1 MGWGQKQT
9 SAFGALA
16 PVGILTVPVASEP
29 LSEALARQ
37 LLDLHRDA
45 LPDLSGL
52 IVLVPNHRAGQ
63 DFARALA
70 HAAGARALVPPRI
83 TPLKAWAE
91 SAADGV
97 AEPHSQRLARLHG
110 VLRQQAWLGQVDK
123 WALAQE
129 LLTLADELSAARL
142 GGEIAGRIRALH
154 ADTLDRAALNR
165 ETALIEAVWRTLNQ
179 DDSDPQARYAR
190 ALRALAQQA
199 SAPLYAYALGPLTA
213 VEKRFFEGYAERAPV
228 QFFVTAEGSE
238 GVAATLHAAWQTTEP
253 PLKVRASALAAA
265 HPDSPLRGHLKLCPA
280 AHLEAEARSVAT
292 WVAEQLQAGRRQLA
306 LIALDRETSRRTRAL
321 LERMQVL
328 VSDET
333 GWTLSTTTAAAVI
346 DRWLSCVAD
355 DFPHTELL
363 DLLKSPF
370 VLGDLA
376 ERQEPVLALEG
387 VMRKFGIA
395 CGMRDIQRAARA
407 DSAAAQ
413 ALPWLDLLSQAA
425 RSFSQSRAPLHGWLT
440 RLLTSLEQLAALPVL
455 RADGAGAAMLN
466 LLDQFRE
473 ELANDRERYNFNEWR
488 RWLDMALEN
497 ASFMDTGVSSPI
509 VLTSLPAARGRV
521 FEAVAIIGAD
531 AQHLP
536 ARATPGL
543 FSQSIRAQLG
553 LATAADNAAQTTD
566 DLLHLLTQGPALI
579 SWQAWRDDEP
589 NPASPLVVR
598 LQALHQAAWQHP
610 IEIQPIAEPPVQT
623 SDLPT
628 PSLLPAPTVPL
639 NQLPRRYSPTA
650 YQTLLDCPY
659 RFYARYV
666 LGLRLLDEAEE
677 VLDKSDYGNAL
688 HRILKRFH
696 DAAPPEERDAALSLL
711 DQLSEAEFAALPAYT
726 AADWRIKWRAIQPAY
741 IDAWLAAMQSGWRFE
756 SAETDVE
763 TELDVP
769 SLGKIVLHG
778 RIDRID
784 RKGEALQVIDYK
796 TTATKTLEKK
806 RDAPGEN
813 IQLAVYAYLCNAAA
827 AFLPIN
833 EDAITPV
840 ALDGETDV
848 EAIVLRLPLLLEALV
863 QQTGLIAHGVDAV
876 CQYCEVRGLCRK
888 GMWEAQHD
896 G

>member
-1 MGWGQKQT
+1 M
-9 SAFGALA
+9 
-16 PVGILTVPVASEP
+16 GILTVPVTSEP
-29 LSEALARQ
+29 LGAALARQ
-37 LLDLHRDA
+37 LLDQHRDA

-70 HAAGARALVPPRI
+70 CAAGKNPLIPPRI

-91 SAADGV
+91 SVADGV
-97 AEPHSQRLARLHG
+97 AEPAAQRLARLHG

-154 ADTLDRAALNR
+154 ADTLDR
-165 ETALIEAVWRTLNQ
+165 ETALIEAVWRALNQ
-179 DDSDPQARYAR
+179 DDSDPQARYAH
-190 ALRALAQQA
+190 ALHTLAQGA
-199 SAPLYAYALGPLTA
+199 DAPLYAYALGPLTA
-213 VEKRFFEGYAERAPV
+213 VEKRFFERYTEQAPV
-228 QFFVTAEGSE
+228 QFFVSAESSE
-238 GVAATLHAAWQTTEP
+238 GVAAALHAAWQTTEP

-265 HPDSPLRGHLKLCPA
+265 HPHSPLRGQLKFCPA
-280 AHLEAEARSVAT
+280 AHLETEARAVMT

-370 VLGDLA
+370 VLGELA

-395 CGMRDIQRAARA
+395 RGMRDTQRAARA
-407 DSAAAQ
+407 DCTAAQ
-413 ALPWLDLLSQAA
+413 ALPWLDRLAQTA
-425 RSFSQSRAPLHGWLT
+425 RSFGQSRATLSMWLT

-455 RADGAGAAMLN
+455 RADAAGAAVLDM
-466 LLDQFRE
+466 LDQFRD
-473 ELANDRERYNFNEWR
+473 ELANDRERYSFNEWR

-497 ASFMDTGVSSPI
+497 ASFMDAGVSSPI

-536 ARATPGL
+536 ARAAPGL
-543 FSQSIRAQLG
+543 FSQSVRAQLG
-553 LATAADNAAQTTD
+553 LATASDNAAQTTD

-579 SWQAWRDDEP
+579 SWQAWHDDEP

-598 LQALHQAAWQHP
+598 LQALHQAAWQCD
-610 IEIQPIAEPPVQT
+610 IETQAIAEPIAQT
-623 SDLPT
+623 SVLPEVT
-628 PSLLPAPTVPL
+628 HPPAPILPL
-639 NQLPRRYSPTA
+639 HRLPRRYSPTA
-650 YQTLLDCPY
+650 YQMLLDCPY
-659 RFYARYV
+659 RFYARSV
-666 LGLRLLDEAEE
+666 LGLRALDEAED

-696 DAAPPEERDAALSLL
+696 ETGPPETRDAALSLL
-711 DQLSEAEFAALPAYT
+711 DQFSEAEFASLPAYT
-726 AADWRIKWRAIQPAY
+726 AADWRIKWRALQPGY
-741 IDAWLAAMQSGWRFE
+741 IDAWLAAVQSGWRFE

-784 RKGEALQVIDYK
+784 RNGEAVQVIDYK
-796 TTATKTLEKK
+796 TTARKKLENQCT
-806 RDAPGEN
+806 APGEN
-813 IQLAVYAYLCNAAA
+813 VQLAVYAYLCNAFA

-833 EDAITPV
+833 ESVIAPV
-840 ALDGETDV
+840 ELGDETDV
-848 EAIVLRLPLLLEALV
+848 EAIVLRLPLLLEALT
-863 QQTGLIAHGVDAV
+863 QKTGLSAHGIDVV

-888 GMWEAQHD
+888 GMWEQP
-896 G
+896 

>member
-1 MGWGQKQT
+1 ME
-9 SAFGALA
+9 
-16 PVGILTVPVASEP
+16 ILTVPVISEP
-29 LSEALARQ
+29 LVVALARQ
-37 LLDLHRDA
+37 LLDQHRHA

-70 HAAGARALVPPRI
+70 RAAGGQTLIPPRI

-91 SAADGV
+91 SVADSA
-97 AEPHSQRLARLHG
+97 AEPQSQRLARLHG

-129 LLTLADELSAARL
+129 LLALADELSAARL

-154 ADTLDRAALNR
+154 ADTLDR
-165 ETALIEAVWRTLNQ
+165 ETVLIEAVWRTLNQ
-179 DDSDPQARYAR
+179 DDNDPQARYAR
-190 ALRALAQQA
+190 ALQTLAQSA
-199 SAPLYAYALGPLTA
+199 GAPLYAYALGPLTA
-213 VEKRFFEGYAERAPV
+213 VEKRFFERYAERASV
-228 QFFVTAEGSE
+228 QFFVSADSSE
-238 GVAATLHAAWQTTEP
+238 GVAATLQAAWLTTEP

-265 HPDSPLRGHLKLCPA
+265 YPDSPLRGQLKLCPA
-280 AHLEAEARSVAT
+280 AHLEAEARALMT
-292 WVAEQLQAGRRQLA
+292 WVAEQLQAGRRELA
-306 LIALDRETSRRTRAL
+306 LIALDRATSRRTRAL

-346 DRWLSCVAD
+346 DRWLSCIAN
-355 DFPHTELL
+355 DFPHSELL

-370 VLGDLA
+370 VLGELD

-395 CGMRDIQRAARA
+395 RGMRDIQRAARA

-413 ALPWLDLLSQAA
+413 ALPWLDSLAQAT
-425 RSFSQSRAPLHGWLT
+425 RSFSQSRAPLCTWLT
-440 RLLTSLEQLAALPVL
+440 RLLTSLEQLDALPAL
-455 RADGAGAAMLN
+455 RTDAAGAAVLAM
-466 LLDQFRE
+466 LDQLRE
-473 ELANDRERYNFNEWR
+473 ELANDRERYSFNEWR

-497 ASFMDTGVSSPI
+497 ASFLDGGVTSPI

-536 ARATPGL
+536 ARAAPGL
-543 FSQSIRAQLG
+543 FSQSVRAQLG
-553 LATAADNAAQTTD
+553 LATAADSAAQTTD

-579 SWQAWRDDEP
+579 SWQAWLDDEP

-598 LQALHQAAWQHP
+598 LQALHQAAWQDD
-610 IEIQPIAEPPVQT
+610 IETQEIAEPPAQT
-623 SDLPT
+623 SVLPEVT
-628 PSLLPAPTVPL
+628 RAPAPMLPL
-639 NQLPRRYSPTA
+639 HRLPRRYSPTA
-650 YQTLLDCPY
+650 YQMLLDCPY
-659 RFYARYV
+659 RFYARTV
-666 LGLRLLDEAEE
+666 LGLRELDDAEDL
-677 VLDKSDYGNAL
+677 LDKSDYGNAL
-688 HRILKRFH
+688 HQILKRFH
-696 DAAPPEERDAALSLL
+696 EAPPPEARDAALNLL
-711 DQLSEAEFAALPAYT
+711 DQISEAEFAALPAYT

-741 IDAWLAAMQSGWRFE
+741 IDAWLAAVQSGWRFE

-784 RKGEALQVIDYK
+784 RKGDALQVIDYK
-796 TTATKTLEKK
+796 TTARKKLEKK

-813 IQLAVYAYLCNAAA
+813 VQLAVYAYLCNAVA

-833 EDAITPV
+833 EPDIATME
-840 ALDGETDV
+840 LDGETDV
-848 EAIVLRLPLLLEALV
+848 KSIALRLPLLLEALT
-863 QQTGLIAHGVDAV
+863 QQTGLSAHGVDAI

-888 GMWEAQHD
+888 GMWERP
-896 G
+896 